1 MLNIATV
8 ATFHRKWLFYTDF
21 SFSLSSSFLNIVRIV
36 NLTELIISR
45 QPQSTG
51 HGHSRGFHRDGTQS
65 TSSGRGFTVS
75 TFFTGLSFRQH
86 YFDGKFVRNIVYSL
100 YFAFLPGIRIEER
113 RQIARITSVF
123 ATRLTTIFFY
133 FSVQWYELQ
142 EELRFRSIR
151 LLHLRQ

>member
-86 YFDGKFVRNIVYSL
+86 YFDGKFVGNIVYSL
-100 YFAFLPGIRIEER
+100 YFAFLPGIEPNR
-113 RQIARITSVF
+113 RTKANRTDHI
-123 ATRLTTIFFY
+123 
-133 FSVQWYELQ
+133 
-142 EELRFRSIR
+142 RFRDSFNNDF
-151 LLHLRQ
+151 LLLFSAVVRAARRTALPKH